1 MNAPPDSDPR
11 QALLPTFVAEVR
23 QRLADAR
30 SLLERLAAEDGPGN
44 RQPLLEA
51 LARQAHTVK
60 GSARIVGAGRIDEAA
75 TELERV
81 LSTGAADGA
90 LDTASAGAARH
101 QLDAIESEL
110 EALAGEVEAP
120 APPESVPGPPP
131 ACARG
136 TVLYIED
143 SASNRRLV
151 ELIMARRPGAELVIA
166 ETAAAGL
173 QLANERRPD
182 LILLDLHLPDLPGEE
197 VLGLLRSDP
206 GTSGIPVV
214 VVSADAIPA
223 RIEQLAAAGAS
234 AYLTKPF
241 DLGCLLELVDSH
253 LPAAG

>member
-131 ACARG
+131 A
-136 TVLYIED
+136 
-143 SASNRRLV
+143 
-151 ELIMARRPGAELVIA
+151 
-166 ETAAAGL
+166 
-173 QLANERRPD
+173 
-182 LILLDLHLPDLPGEE
+182 
-197 VLGLLRSDP
+197 
-206 GTSGIPVV
+206 
-214 VVSADAIPA
+214 
-223 RIEQLAAAGAS
+223 
-234 AYLTKPF
+234 
-241 DLGCLLELVDSH
+241 
-253 LPAAG
+253 

>member
-1 MNAPPDSDPR
+1 MDAPHDPDLR
-11 QALLPTFVAEVR
+11 RALLPTFAVEAR
-23 QRLADAR
+23 QRLANAR
-30 SLLERLAAEDGPGN
+30 SLLEQLAAEAGPGG
-44 RQPLLEA
+44 RRLLLEA
-51 LARQAHTVK
+51 LAREAHTVR
-60 GSARIVGAGRIDEAA
+60 GSARIVGAGGIGAAA
-75 TELERV
+75 TELER
-81 LSTGAADGA
+81 A
-90 LDTASAGAARH
+90 LDSVAGDGTLDPGSAGAVRR
-101 QLDAIESEL
+101 QLDAIGAEL
-110 EALAGEVEAP
+110 EALTGEAEAP
-120 APPESVPGPPP
+120 EPPESAPGPPP
-131 ACARG
+131 AGARG

-166 ETAAAGL
+166 ETGAAGL
-173 QLANERRPD
+173 RLAHERRPD
-182 LILLDLHLPDLPGEE
+182 LILLDLHLPDLSGEE